1 MLFELSDMMS
11 NAENPERIILD
22 RHQMKNGLYV
32 RIDREGN
39 IKDNLIV
46 NKETST
52 IGNTY
57 WWFRDRDYYSSLLE
71 MNKPVDTKKKIH
83 SNNMYTIFIKC
94 QNLPEVGEDKQLN
107 YNQLE
112 EIFDGYYNRLNR
124 EYDKKEKEILEIAN
138 IEVINVDDLKLC
150 KNIMLK
156 AIRKTIQFIKNLDK
170 SSGFTAKNDY
180 VKLFIESDINED
192 EDIKN
197 YIKESNRYIDLK
209 IFNCNDYNKT
219 VKGKIYG
226 LSNENMVLNNKKP
239 YLELKSTKFKV
250 PFKISLEQAIKN
262 HKIIQWI
269 ENARDENGKIISNF
283 NLNWD
288 NDLSSKPDDNCDVG
302 ICFETIKTKTGCQI
316 IENDFIPR
324 NIKNLNKY
332 FEYKNYLDYDKD
344 EMTGCKERYVL
355 EGYVD
360 RFFFKNQMKIVYY
373 NDEYKQKG
381 LNTYCSNAMTIM
393 KIPMKN
399 YFRLGIEDS
408 LNSVIDKITLGI
420 IESSLNDEN
429 VTKYSIACKEN
440 LRLNLLRYFE
450 IGGKKNMGD
459 ILTKVMEDVKTKV
472 KAKEF
477 IPIGSDDEFYYCIG
491 QLTYYLCSLSE
502 AKSKNQNM
510 YNSIIKVQ
518 SSKKIKDI
526 LKHLYKVYNYKI
538 GNANLKFNNLF
549 SMIMGYEPTKKS
561 NVDMI
566 ICGLTTNN
574 VIYTKKEEE

>member
-450 IGGKKNMGD
+450 IGGKK
-459 ILTKVMEDVKTKV
+459 IW
-472 KAKEF
+472 AIF
-477 IPIGSDDEFYYCIG
+477 
-491 QLTYYLCSLSE
+491 
-502 AKSKNQNM
+502 
-510 YNSIIKVQ
+510 
-518 SSKKIKDI
+518 
-526 LKHLYKVYNYKI
+526 
-538 GNANLKFNNLF
+538 
-549 SMIMGYEPTKKS
+549 
-561 NVDMI
+561 
-566 ICGLTTNN
+566 
-574 VIYTKKEEE
+574 